1 MHPVAKAIWFIE
13 SHFGRAIALSE
24 IAAMAGMS
32 RHHLSRRFS
41 QMTGQT
47 LNRYLRARRLS
58 EAARQL
64 AAGAQDILAVALDA
78 GYGSHEAFTRAFR
91 EEFGLTPEALRKR
104 RDLSGLRLQEPIRM
118 TALEQTTSPTPRIET
133 LDAFT
138 IAGLAADFEP
148 GKAAGIPALW
158 QRFNE
163 HFGHIPGQLDGTAFG
178 LCTMLPGDKGGF
190 RYLAGTRIS
199 GMDDLPHEFEVIA
212 VPAQTWAIFQH
223 HGHVNGIPATVDAA
237 FRTWLPTSGR
247 TVGAFPDVLEFYGED
262 FDPESGLGRVE
273 IWLPLANRM
282 TNT

>member
-24 IAAMAGMS
+24 VAAMAGMS

-41 QMTGQT
+41 EMTGQN

-64 AAGAQDILAVALDA
+64 AGGAENILTVALDA

-91 EEFGLTPEALRKR
+91 AEFGVTPETLRTR
-104 RDLSGLRLQEPIRM
+104 RDLSGLTLQEPIRM
-118 TALEQTTSPTPRIET
+118 SILEKSSLPSPRLET

-138 IAGLAADFEP
+138 IAGLGAEFEP

-158 QRFNE
+158 QKFNAY
-163 HFGHIPGQLDGTAFG
+163 FGHIPGQTDKTAYG
-178 LCTMLPGDKGGF
+178 LCTMRPGKPGF
-190 RYLAGTRIS
+190 RYVAGARVTK
-199 GMDDLPHEFEVIA
+199 GADLPAELETVQ

-237 FRTWLPTSGR
+237 FRTWLPASGR

-262 FDPESGLGRVE
+262 FDPETGLGRVE
-273 IWLPLANRM
+273 IWLPLADQM
-282 TNT
+282 TKS

>member
-1 MHPVAKAIWFIE
+1 MHPVAKAIWYIE

-41 QMTGQT
+41 EMTGQN

-64 AAGAQDILAVALDA
+64 AGGADNILTVALEA

-91 EEFGLTPEALRKR
+91 AAFGTTPEAVRAR
-104 RDLSGLRLQEPIRM
+104 RNLSGLTLQEPIRM
-118 TALEQTTSPTPRIET
+118 STLDKTDLPAPRIET

-138 IAGLAADFEP
+138 IAGLGGDFEP

-158 QRFNE
+158 QKFNDY
-163 HFGHIPGQLDGTAFG
+163 FGHIPGQTDKTAYG
-178 LCTMLPGDKGGF
+178 VCTMQPGKPSF
-190 RYLAGTRIS
+190 HYVAGVRIARNQ
-199 GMDDLPHEFEVIA
+199 DLPAEFETIA
-212 VPAQTWAIFQH
+212 VPAQTWAVFPH
-223 HGHVNGIPATVDAA
+223 HGHVNGIAATIDAA
-237 FRTWLPTSGR
+237 FRTWLPASGR
-247 TVGAFPDVLEFYGED
+247 KIGAFPDVLEFYGED

-273 IWLPLANRM
+273 IWLPLADPM
-282 TNT
+282 TKS

>member
-24 IAAMAGMS
+24 IADMAGMS

-41 QMTGQT
+41 EMTGQN

-64 AAGAQDILAVALDA
+64 AGGADNILTVALDA

-91 EEFGLTPEALRKR
+91 EEFGLAPETLRAR
-104 RDLSGLRLQEPIRM
+104 RDLSGLTLQEPIRM
-118 TALEQTTSPTPRIET
+118 STIEKSSLPSPRIET
-133 LDAFT
+133 LDAFI
-138 IAGLAADFEP
+138 IAGLGSDFEP

-158 QRFNE
+158 QRFNAY
-163 HFGHIPGQLDGTAFG
+163 FGHIPGQVDKTAYG
-178 LCTMLPGDKGGF
+178 LCTMQPGKPGF
-190 RYLAGTRIS
+190 RYVAGARVS
-199 GMDDLPHEFEVIA
+199 RRDDLPAEFDVTA
-212 VPAQTWAIFQH
+212 VPALTWAMFQH

-247 TVGAFPDVLEFYGED
+247 TVGGFPDVLEFYGED
-262 FDPESGLGRVE
+262 FDPETGLGRVE
-273 IWLPLANRM
+273 IWLPLADQM
-282 TNT
+282 TKS

>member
-24 IAAMAGMS
+24 IASMAGMS

-118 TALEQTTSPTPRIET
+118 TALQQTTSPAPRIET
-133 LDAFT
+133 LDTWRA
-138 IAGLAADFEP
+138 P
-148 GKAAGIPALW
+148 GRARP
-158 QRFNE
+158 R
-163 HFGHIPGQLDGTAFG
+163 
-178 LCTMLPGDKGGF
+178 GG
-190 RYLAGTRIS
+190 R
-199 GMDDLPHEFEVIA
+199 
-212 VPAQTWAIFQH
+212 
-223 HGHVNGIPATVDAA
+223 
-237 FRTWLPTSGR
+237 GR
-247 TVGAFPDVLEFYGED
+247 D
-262 FDPESGLGRVE
+262 R
-273 IWLPLANRM
+273 R
-282 TNT
+282 